1 MNPRRSMVRLRE
13 VERDA
18 TCPLCDRE
26 GVVTSW
32 KDHTFSY
39 GSGESEVELTVS
51 VPVRRCGTCEFEYL
65 DESAERLKHDAVCNH
80 LGVLSPIE
88 IRRIREDHGMTRAR
102 FAQMTGLGEA
112 SLNRWE
118 NGLTIQTHAND
129 RYLRLLADP
138 EIMRRLEE
146 FMAPEPSVEPIV
158 VVAGNRFR
166 TLKVTPALLA
176 EKEGF
181 RLRKAA

>member
-1 MNPRRSMVRLRE
+1 MDPRRSMVRLRE

-26 GVVTSW
+26 GVITSW

-51 VPVRRCGTCEFEYL
+51 VPVRRCDACEFEYL
-65 DESAERLKHDAVCNH
+65 DESAERLKHDAVCGH

-88 IRRIREDHGMTRAR
+88 IRLIREDHGMTRAR
-102 FAQMTGLGEA
+102 FAQVTGLGEA

-118 NGLTIQTHAND
+118 NGLTIQTQAND
-129 RYLRLLADP
+129 RYLRLLARP
-138 EIMRRLEE
+138 EIMRQLEGL
-146 FMAPEPSVEPIV
+146 MAPEPRVKPV
-158 VVAGNRFR
+158 MGVAGNRFR
-166 TLKVTPALLA
+166 TLEMTAALLA

>member
-1 MNPRRSMVRLRE
+1 MDPRNSMVRLRE
-13 VERDA
+13 VEREA
-18 TCPLCDRE
+18 TCPLCGRK
-26 GVVTSW
+26 GITTSL

-39 GSGESEVELTVS
+39 GSGESKAELSVS
-51 VPVRRCGTCEFEYL
+51 LPVRRCDACEFEYL
-65 DESAERLKHDAVCNH
+65 DESAENLKHDAICDH
-80 LGVLSPIE
+80 IGVLTPNK
-88 IRRIREDHGMTRAR
+88 IRLIREGHGMTRVR
-102 FAQMTGLGEA
+102 FAQVTGLGEA

-129 RYLRLLADP
+129 RYLRLLARP

-146 FMAPEPSVEPIV
+146 LTAPVPSVEPIV

-166 TLKVTPALLA
+166 TLEVTPALLA